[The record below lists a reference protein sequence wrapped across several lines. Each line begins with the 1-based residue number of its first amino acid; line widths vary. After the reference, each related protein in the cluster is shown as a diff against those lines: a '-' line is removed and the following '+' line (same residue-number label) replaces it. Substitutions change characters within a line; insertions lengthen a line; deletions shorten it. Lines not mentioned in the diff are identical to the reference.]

1 MYPLKMQV
9 NMKKFSAFIF
19 AAAVLLLGFVP
30 ACRPK
35 AKYGGP
41 PDTYKRIQ
49 QMEDSIKKADSI
61 RK

>member
-1 MYPLKMQV
+1 
-9 NMKKFSAFIF
+9 MKHRSHWFYKSLVFAFSAMVFT
-19 AAAVLLLGFVP
+19 LGFMP

-49 QMEDSIKKADSI
+49 QMEDSIKKADSAN
-61 RK
+61 KK